1 MAAALV
7 VGKVLGKTFNID
19 VNKEKCYNTKS
30 GTATNRFA
38 CITWMTQ
45 HLQRRSKESESQ
57 PQLHS
62 GVASYTLSIKLTQY
76 VLRRDL
82 LCDNCAPLPA
92 ERCA

>member
-1 MAAALV
+1 MAAVLV

-45 HLQRRSKESESQ
+45 HSCNGDRRKVKASLSFTLV
-57 PQLHS
+57 LHH
-62 GVASYTLSIKLTQY
+62 TH
-76 VLRRDL
+76 
-82 LCDNCAPLPA
+82 CP
-92 ERCA
+92 